1 MMSILLNYFH
11 LLRPSQWYK
20 NLLVPVVGIFA
31 IDVYD
36 FMVYVLLALGFLAA
50 CGIAGTSYIINDIV
64 DIESDRIHPEKKTRL
79 IAAGK
84 ISKRSAA
91 IFAVII
97 LITSLG
103 GSFILNIWFGFVMLT
118 FFGIGQLYSFVLKKI
133 AFVDILTIS
142 INFIIRGLGG
152 LVLIISVPGVIFK
165 AGEFPTLWAIWAVFI
180 FALFLALSKR
190 KVDLQLIEKG
200 EAKNHKEVYDKYEKQ
215 FLDHLV
221 IMIALCLLLGYYLF
235 VIFNDTSGGFLML
248 TVPVATYLM
257 FRYLYL
263 LFSADKHM
271 GTPDKAI
278 KDKGIL
284 IGSLV
289 VLLLFLLV
297 RYLDLYFNL
306 I

>member
-1 MMSILLNYFH
+1 MPKILHFLQ

-50 CGIAGTSYIINDIV
+50 CGISGTNYIINDIV
-64 DIESDRIHPEKKTRL
+64 DVESDRIHPEKKARP
-79 IAAGK
+79 IASGA
-84 ISKRSAA
+84 ITKRSAA
-91 IFAVII
+91 IFGAVILGI
-97 LITSLG
+97 SLG
-103 GSFILNIWFGFVMLT
+103 GSFLINIWFGFVMVS
-118 FFGIGQLYSFVLKKI
+118 FFLIAQAYSFVLKKI
-133 AFVDILTIS
+133 AFVDIITIS
-142 INFIIRGLGG
+142 VNFIIRGLGG
-152 LVLIISVPGVIFK
+152 LVIILAFSPVDLI
-165 AGEFPTLWAIWAVFI
+165 PTSWAIWAVFI
-180 FALFLALSKR
+180 FALFLAISKR
-190 KVDLQLIEKG
+190 KADLQLLEEG
-200 EAKNHKEVYDKYEKQ
+200 ETTNHKQVYDQYQKQ
-215 FLDHLV
+215 FLDYLV
-221 IMIALCLLLGYYLF
+221 IMVATILLMGYYIY
-235 VIFNDTSGGFLML
+235 VIDTSILNNNL
-248 TVPVATYLM
+248 YLLTTVPVATYLM